1 MEEKIRHLLTSVVH
15 PETGQDIVGS
25 GFIEHIAPEP
35 ARSPSY
41 SVSPRPATR
50 SR

>member
-25 GFIEHIAPEP
+25 GFIEHIASG
-35 ARSPSY
+35 AGKITVVLRFAQG
-41 SVSPRPATR
+41 RDR